1 MPHTRRQWIFT
12 AITAI
17 LVVLLVSTFRVA
29 VVHGS
34 SMAPT
39 FVDGQM
45 VIVSRVLWP
54 KGLRRGDVVLI
65 RRGNSVLIKRVFRLP
80 GEVLDRKT
88 AARFTMAMDYFEP
101 TGNHDAPLR
110 VPKGQIVV
118 LGDNLAV
125 SDDSREFGPVPL
137 RDVLGKVLGA
147 PPPD

>member
-1 MPHTRRQWIFT
+1 MPRTKRQWIVFATT
-12 AITAI
+12 AVFI
-17 LVVLLVSTFRVA
+17 VLLLSTFRVA

-45 VIVSRVLWP
+45 VVVSRILWP
-54 KGLRRGDVVLI
+54 RGLHRGDVVLI

-80 GEVLDRKT
+80 GEVLDRRT
-88 AARFTMAMDYFEP
+88 AARFTAAMDYFEP
-101 TGNHDAPLR
+101 TGNHDAPLK

-147 PPPD
+147 PPPS

>member
-1 MPHTRRQWIFT
+1 MPHTRRQWIASAVT
-12 AITAI
+12 ALLTI
-17 LVVLLVSTFRVA
+17 LMVSTFRVA

-45 VIVSRVLWP
+45 VVVSRILWP
-54 KGLRRGDVVLI
+54 RGIRRGNVVLI

-88 AARFTMAMDYFEP
+88 AARFTAAMDFFEP
-101 TGNHDAPLR
+101 TGKHDAPLR

-147 PPPD
+147 PPPS